1 MSNKAPSQQQPKGP
15 SLDQALQRLAE
26 GKPAY
31 CIHQNWGLGI
41 LRSHDAGKGL
51 VTLDFPETNKR
62 GHAMELA
69 FCRGKLEFLDPASLL
84 AQAYAPES
92 KDKVAAMVA
101 DDPVGLVKAL
111 LAETPHGE
119 LSAIRLEELLS
130 RIVAASL
137 PAGKD
142 RAAAFK
148 AWWTRAKAGLRKDRA
163 LLLPER
169 KGGTYTLLEAPS
181 DPAQDLL
188 DQMMASRDDA
198 RRLQLLAELAS
209 LPAAD
214 SRSVSNA
221 GNLEAV
227 SRILAD
233 ALGQVPPAG
242 RAARRGERLADLL
255 VAIWNRNALF
265 AAANENVATVSPTA
279 SEVAALVT
287 DEAELLHLALNI
299 PHSSENIRGL
309 LDLVRAHHGASWQ
322 EKVFGLLSH
331 KGLGQTKGGS
341 AKLVSE
347 TINYLVEA
355 GLDKELGARLAD
367 WVDRRQA
374 AGPVLIWI
382 IKNRGS
388 KRHAPVLSGLSGAGL
403 LRAILASIGDD
414 ALASNSTARN
424 PLANELQRDRTLL
437 ADLLRPDAGE
447 PADTETVFDLARSL
461 VRTLGLDPMTK
472 KSLLARL
479 IAIEPAVDSVAKSLG
494 EAKSE
499 TAAAGGAADNGS
511 ERGEKVLYV
520 SAASLAARRAEL
532 EEIVKRKLPEINE
545 AIQVAKEHGDLRE
558 NSEYKMA
565 RQEKDRLQARAAEL
579 ERGLR
584 KAEETDFAA
593 AGTDVVGI
601 GSVFDLTR
609 ASTGERSTRAILGA
623 WDTDTE
629 GAIVIMPYLSPL
641 AKGLIGRK
649 AGETVKV
656 TVGQSAESWTIS
668 NLRRWVDIAR

>member
-15 SLDQALQRLAE
+15 SLDQALQRLAD

-41 LRSHDAGKGL
+41 LRAHDAAKGT
-51 VTLDFPETNKR
+51 VTLDFPETNKKA
-62 GHAMELA
+62 HTMELT
-69 FCRGKLEFLDPASLL
+69 FCRGKLEILDPASLL
-84 AQAYAPES
+84 AQAYSPEG
-92 KDKVAAMVA
+92 KEKVAALVS

-119 LSAIRLEELLS
+119 LSSIRLEEALS

-148 AWWTRAKAGLRKDRA
+148 AWWSRAKAALRKDRA

-169 KGGTYTLLEAPS
+169 KGGSYTLLEAPS

-188 DQMMASRDDA
+188 DQLMASRDDT
-198 RRLQLLAELAS
+198 RRLALLAELAGLS
-209 LPAAD
+209 SAD
-214 SRSVSNA
+214 SRSVATSA
-221 GNLEAV
+221 NLDAV
-227 SRILAD
+227 SRLLAE
-233 ALGQVPPAG
+233 ALGQLPPAG

-265 AAANENVATVSPTA
+265 SAAAENVATVSPTA

-322 EKVFGLLSH
+322 DKVFGLLSH

-499 TAAAGGAADNGS
+499 GAAPAGAEAGS

-520 SAASLAARRAEL
+520 SAASLAARRSEL

-584 KAEETDFAA
+584 KAEQTDFAS

-609 ASTGERSTRAILGA
+609 ASTGETSTRAILGA

-629 GAIVIMPYLSPL
+629 GKIVIMPYLSPL
-641 AKGLIGRK
+641 SKGLLGRK

-656 TVGQSAESWTIS
+656 TVGQSAESWTVS
-668 NLRRWVDIAR
+668 NLRRWVDVAR